1 MNWPVSMPPTP
12 GQDLNAALS
21 RTPGQD
27 LSAALSRTASSV
39 AGWVRSNRSPC
50 NNTIPQLLH
59 FDLSQKAEKRC
70 CWGGGCT

>member
-39 AGWVRSNRSPC
+39 AGWVRSN
-50 NNTIPQLLH
+50 Q
-59 FDLSQKAEKRC
+59 
-70 CWGGGCT
+70 GG